1 MPRTKFSSVFRLS
14 ILAVVVLAVS
24 VVAGSPL
31 AGLGLV
37 VGQILAG
44 PLTGGLVGL
53 LLVAAYLLEGRDATL
68 PLTLVASR
76 TFIVGTWL
84 LCLALLWLVTLAVTL
99 QACGA
104 VTASINVALSV
115 AAFAY
120 RQWKA
125 GTFWPSRTDGR
136 LDKLTAHARDVFAA
150 VDRLA
155 A

>member
-1 MPRTKFSSVFRLS
+1 MGQ
-14 ILAVVVLAVS
+14 VLA
-24 VVAGSPL
+24 APL
-31 AGLGLV
+31 AGGL
-37 VGQILAG
+37 IA
-44 PLTGGLVGL
+44 L

-84 LCLALLWLVTLAVTL
+84 LSLAMLWFVTLAVTP
-99 QACGA
+99 QACEV
-104 VTASINVALSV
+104 VTASVSVALAVASV
-115 AAFAY
+115 AY

-125 GTFWPSRTDGR
+125 GTFWPSRTDGH
-136 LDKLTAHARDVFAA
+136 LDRIVAKLKGTFAA